1 MSSIRLQVVDAIA
14 TALATATGLTVFRN
28 LDQALDQRLMPAV
41 VVRSSEDR
49 VLGQAI
55 SLLDQQADLEI
66 IVLFAFGKTPEADCD
81 PYECEIHAALMA
93 SPIFGGVTVL
103 MERLGGMWTFDLGDC
118 AARTLN
124 YRFGYRTSVTSLE
137 A

>member
-1 MSSIRLQVVDAIA
+1 MSSIRLKVVDAIA
-14 TALATATGLTVFRN
+14 TALATATGLTVF
-28 LDQALDQRLMPAV
+28 
-41 VVRSSEDR
+41 
-49 VLGQAI
+49 
-55 SLLDQQADLEI
+55 
-66 IVLFAFGKTPEADCD
+66 VLFAFGKTPEADCD